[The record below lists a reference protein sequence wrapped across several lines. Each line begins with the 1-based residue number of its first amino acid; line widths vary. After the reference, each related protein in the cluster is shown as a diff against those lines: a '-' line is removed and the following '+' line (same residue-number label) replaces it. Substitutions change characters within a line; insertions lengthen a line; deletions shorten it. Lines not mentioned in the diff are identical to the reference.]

1 MAYERLRI
9 EQEERRKANQ
19 ANESTTVEQGAGTL
33 ECRDYFERKESQS
46 SSKSESSE
54 EPKSN
59 TGSQKSG
66 NI

>member
-33 ECRDYFERKESQS
+33 ECRD
-46 SSKSESSE
+46 
-54 EPKSN
+54 
-59 TGSQKSG
+59 
-66 NI
+66 